1 MAVPFC
7 YSSEVDK
14 MIEGYT
20 TIKNIAAKWGITPRR
35 VQVMCSQ
42 EKIPG
47 AVKFGRDWAIPIN
60 ADKPEDG
67 RITTGEYRNWQKKGE
82 DNTMADTQI
91 TILGM
96 SGAGKTCYLLGLYYK
111 MGAGL
116 RGYTITTDEDTDVQL
131 RDRYARLCDVTLDM
145 EKRFPA
151 GTDNISKYE
160 FDLQYG
166 YNTIMSFDWVDY
178 PGGLLD
184 RKNSG
189 NLEEYEDV
197 KKAINNSSS
206 LFICVDGSL
215 LLGDDIDEKID
226 NVRDNCSN
234 VINTFF
240 TEYFKSNNELPP
252 TAIIVT
258 KYDVCKDDTDAEE
271 LCEIIEEAFSPF
283 FVKNDNRKIVTIIP
297 VSIGTNIMD
306 NDCSGKMKP
315 LNIHLPI
322 FMGIWFA
329 LSKKI
334 QAHVANIQKQ
344 EQTNAS
350 TISSLRDQK
359 AREENKWI
367 FKSKDEVQRLARRI
381 QEAENNGKKQTQQ
394 MNYMLNAMADNSDKL
409 IRELEKYHMFISMVR
424 EVLFLRL

>member
-1 MAVPFC
+1 
-7 YSSEVDK
+7 
-14 MIEGYT
+14 
-20 TIKNIAAKWGITPRR
+20 
-35 VQVMCSQ
+35 
-42 EKIPG
+42 
-47 AVKFGRDWAIPIN
+47 
-60 ADKPEDG
+60 
-67 RITTGEYRNWQKKGE
+67 
-82 DNTMADTQI
+82 MADTQI

-111 MGAGL
+111 MGSGL

-131 RDRYARLCDVTLDM
+131 RDRYTRLCDVTLDK

-151 GTDNISKYE
+151 GTDNISKYK

-184 RKNSG
+184 RKNAG
-189 NLEEYEDV
+189 NLEEYEDI

-206 LFICVDGSL
+206 LFICVDGSM

-234 VINTFF
+234 IINTFF

-258 KYDVCKDDTDAEE
+258 KYDICKDDTNAEE
-271 LCEIIEEAFSPF
+271 LCQIIEEAFSPF
-283 FVKNDNRKIVTIIP
+283 FVKNENKKIVTIIP

-306 NDCSGKMKP
+306 DNCSGRMKP

-329 LSKKI
+329 LSKRI
-334 QAHVANIQKQ
+334 QDHGQDIKKN
-344 EQTNAS
+344 EQSNAS
-350 TISSLRDQK
+350 AISMLRDKK

-367 FKSKDEVQRLARRI
+367 FKSKDEIKKLARKI
-381 QEAENNGKKQTQQ
+381 KEIESSGKEQAQK
-394 MNYMLNAMADNSDKL
+394 MNYMRNAMIDNSDKL
-409 IRELEKYHMFISMVR
+409 IEELKKIPYVYINGERSSFDQLVK
-424 EVLFLRL
+424 

>member
-1 MAVPFC
+1 M
-7 YSSEVDK
+7 S
-14 MIEGYT
+14 I
-20 TIKNIAAKWGITPRR
+20 GI
-35 VQVMCSQ
+35 
-42 EKIPG
+42 
-47 AVKFGRDWAIPIN
+47 D
-60 ADKPEDG
+60 
-67 RITTGEYRNWQKKGE
+67 KKGE
-82 DNTMADTQI
+82 ENIMADTQI

-96 SGAGKTCYLLGLYYK
+96 SGSGKTCYLLGLYYK

-116 RGYTITTDEDTDVQL
+116 RGYTITTNEDTDVQL
-131 RDRYARLCDVTLDM
+131 RDRYARLCDINLDM

-166 YNTIMSFDWVDY
+166 YNTIMSFNWLDY
-178 PGGLLD
+178 PGGLLC

-189 NLEEYEDV
+189 NLEEYENV

-258 KYDVCKDDTDAEE
+258 KYDVCKNDTDAEE

-306 NDCSGKMKP
+306 NDYSGKMKP

-334 QAHVANIQKQ
+334 QVHVAKIKKQ
-344 EQTNAS
+344 EETNAS
-350 TISSLRDQK
+350 AVSLLRDQK
-359 AREENKWI
+359 AREENKWF
-367 FKSKDEVQRLARRI
+367 FKSKDELKSLAKKI
-381 QEAENNGKKQTQQ
+381 QEAENNGKQRTQQ
-394 MNYMLNAMADNSDKL
+394 MNYMLNVMADNSDKL
-409 IRELEKYHMFISMVR
+409 IRELEKIPYVYINGERSSFSEIVK
-424 EVLFLRL
+424 

>member
-1 MAVPFC
+1 M
-7 YSSEVDK
+7 
-14 MIEGYT
+14 
-20 TIKNIAAKWGITPRR
+20 
-35 VQVMCSQ
+35 
-42 EKIPG
+42 
-47 AVKFGRDWAIPIN
+47 
-60 ADKPEDG
+60 
-67 RITTGEYRNWQKKGE
+67 
-82 DNTMADTQI
+82 
-91 TILGM
+91 
-96 SGAGKTCYLLGLYYK
+96 
-111 MGAGL
+111 
-116 RGYTITTDEDTDVQL
+116 
-131 RDRYARLCDVTLDM
+131 
-145 EKRFPA
+145 
-151 GTDNISKYE
+151 
-160 FDLQYG
+160 
-166 YNTIMSFDWVDY
+166 
-178 PGGLLD
+178 
-184 RKNSG
+184 
-189 NLEEYEDV
+189 
-197 KKAINNSSS
+197 
-206 LFICVDGSL
+206 DGSL

-226 NVRDNCSN
+226 NVRDTCSN

-334 QAHVANIQKQ
+334 QAHVENIHKQ
-344 EQTNAS
+344 EEANNF
-350 TISSLRDQK
+350 TISSLRDKK

-367 FKSKDEVQRLARRI
+367 FKSKDEVQILARII
-381 QEAENNGKKQTQQ
+381 QEVENNMQQQTQR

-409 IRELEKYHMFISMVR
+409 IRELEKIPYVYINGERSSFSEIVK
-424 EVLFLRL
+424 

>member
-1 MAVPFC
+1 
-7 YSSEVDK
+7 
-14 MIEGYT
+14 
-20 TIKNIAAKWGITPRR
+20 
-35 VQVMCSQ
+35 
-42 EKIPG
+42 
-47 AVKFGRDWAIPIN
+47 
-60 ADKPEDG
+60 
-67 RITTGEYRNWQKKGE
+67 
-82 DNTMADTQI
+82 MADTQI

-111 MGAGL
+111 MGSGL

-131 RDRYARLCDVTLDM
+131 RDRYAKLCDASL
-145 EKRFPA
+145 EKQQRFPA

-189 NLEEYEDV
+189 SLEDYEDV

-215 LLGDDIDEKID
+215 LSGDDVDEKID
-226 NVRDNCSN
+226 NVRDKCSN

-240 TEYFKSNNELPP
+240 TEYFKSNNSLPP

-258 KYDVCKDDTDAEE
+258 KYDICKDDTDEEE

-283 FVKNDNRKIVTIIP
+283 FVKNNTEKVVTIIP

-306 NDCSGKMKP
+306 DDYSGKMKP

-334 QAHVANIQKQ
+334 QDHVKEMQNQ
-344 EQTNAS
+344 EKVNDGK
-350 TISSLRDQK
+350 ISDLRDQK
-359 AREENKWI
+359 AKEENKWF
-367 FKSKDEVQRLARRI
+367 FKSQSEVQRLARKI
-381 QEAENNGKKQTQQ
+381 QEAENESKKQTEKL
-394 MNYMLNAMADNSDKL
+394 NYMLNAMADNSDKL
-409 IRELEKYHMFISMVR
+409 IKELEKIPYVFINGEHSSFAELMQK
-424 EVLFLRL
+424 

>member
-1 MAVPFC
+1 
-7 YSSEVDK
+7 
-14 MIEGYT
+14 MIDGYT
-20 TIKNIAAKWGITPRR
+20 TIKNIAEQWGMTPRWI
-35 VQVMCSQ
+35 QTLCSNG
-42 EKIPG
+42 KIPG
-47 AVKFGRDWAIPIN
+47 AVKFSRDWAIPIN

-67 RITTGEYRNWQKKGE
+67 RITTGEYRNWRKKGE
-82 DNTMADTQI
+82 DNAMADTQI

-111 MGAGL
+111 MGSGL

-184 RKNSG
+184 RKNAG

-283 FVKNDNRKIVTIIP
+283 FVKNGNRKIVTIIP

-306 NDCSGKMKP
+306 NACTGKMKP

-334 QAHVANIQKQ
+334 QAYVGNIQKQ
-344 EQTNAS
+344 EITKAS
-350 TISSLRDQK
+350 AISSLRDQK

-367 FKSKDEVQRLARRI
+367 FKSKDEVQRLARKI
-381 QEAENNGKKQTQQ
+381 QEEEKSGKQQTQQ
-394 MNYMLNAMADNSDKL
+394 MNYMLNVMADNSDKL
-409 IRELEKYHMFISMVR
+409 IRELERIPYVYIDGERSSFSEIVK
-424 EVLFLRL
+424 

>member
-1 MAVPFC
+1 
-7 YSSEVDK
+7 
-14 MIEGYT
+14 
-20 TIKNIAAKWGITPRR
+20 
-35 VQVMCSQ
+35 
-42 EKIPG
+42 
-47 AVKFGRDWAIPIN
+47 
-60 ADKPEDG
+60 
-67 RITTGEYRNWQKKGE
+67 
-82 DNTMADTQI
+82 MADTQI

-111 MGAGL
+111 MGSGL

-131 RDRYARLCDVTLDM
+131 RDRYAKLCDASL
-145 EKRFPA
+145 EKQQRFPA

-189 NLEEYEDV
+189 SLEDYEDV

-215 LLGDDIDEKID
+215 LSGDDVDEKID
-226 NVRDNCSN
+226 NVRDKCSN

-240 TEYFKSNNELPP
+240 TEYFKSNNSLPP

-258 KYDVCKDDTDAEE
+258 KYDICKDDTDEEE

-283 FVKNDNRKIVTIIP
+283 FVKNNTEKVVTIIP

-306 NDCSGKMKP
+306 DDYSGKMKP

-334 QAHVANIQKQ
+334 QDHVKKMQNQEKVNNGNISDLRVQK
-344 EQTNAS
+344 T
-350 TISSLRDQK
+350 K
-359 AREENKWI
+359 EENKWF
-367 FKSKDEVQRLARRI
+367 FKSQSEVQRLARKI
-381 QEAENNGKKQTQQ
+381 QEAENESKKQTEKL
-394 MNYMLNAMADNSDKL
+394 NYMLNAMADNSDKL
-409 IRELEKYHMFISMVR
+409 IKELEKIPYVFINGEHSSFAELMQK
-424 EVLFLRL
+424 

>member
-1 MAVPFC
+1 
-7 YSSEVDK
+7 
-14 MIEGYT
+14 
-20 TIKNIAAKWGITPRR
+20 
-35 VQVMCSQ
+35 
-42 EKIPG
+42 
-47 AVKFGRDWAIPIN
+47 
-60 ADKPEDG
+60 
-67 RITTGEYRNWQKKGE
+67 
-82 DNTMADTQI
+82 MADTQI

-111 MGAGL
+111 MGAGMK
-116 RGYTITTDEDTDVQL
+116 GYTIATDEDIDVQL
-131 RDRYARLCDVTLDM
+131 RDRYAKLCDVTLEK

-184 RKNSG
+184 RKSSG
-189 NLEEYEDV
+189 NFEEYEDV

-215 LLGDDIDEKID
+215 LVGDDVDEKID
-226 NVRDNCSN
+226 NVRDKCSN

-240 TEYFKSNNELPP
+240 TEYFKSNNTLPP

-258 KYDVCKDDTDAEE
+258 KYDICKDDTDEEE

-283 FVKNDNRKIVTIIP
+283 FVKNDNEKIVTIIP
-297 VSIGTNIMD
+297 VSIGTSIMD
-306 NDCSGKMKP
+306 DDCLGKMKP

-334 QAHVANIQKQ
+334 QNHVKEIQKQ
-344 EQTNAS
+344 EQENNGR
-350 TISSLRDQK
+350 ISDLRDQK
-359 AREENKWI
+359 VREENKWI
-367 FKSKDEVQRLARRI
+367 FKSRDEVQRLARSI
-381 QEAENNGKKQTQQ
+381 QEKENKGKKQTQA
-394 MNYMLNAMADNSDKL
+394 MNYMLNAMADNSEKL
-409 IRELEKYHMFISMVR
+409 IKELEKIPYVYINGERSSFSDIMQ
-424 EVLFLRL
+424 

>member
-1 MAVPFC
+1 MNMNRDF
-7 YSSEVDK
+7 YTINEVA
-14 MIEGYT
+14 E
-20 TIKNIAAKWGITPRR
+20 KWELTPRWIR
-35 VQVMCSQ
+35 SLCIQG
-42 EKIPG
+42 KIPG
-47 AVKFGRDWAIPIN
+47 VVQFGKVWAIPKD
-60 ADKPEDG
+60 AEKPRDG
-67 RITTGEYRNWQKKGE
+67 RITTGKYRNWRKKDE
-82 DNTMADTQI
+82 DNNMKKTQI

-131 RDRYARLCDVTLDM
+131 RDRYARLCDVTLDK

-151 GTDNISKYE
+151 GTDNISKYV

-215 LLGDDIDEKID
+215 LLGDDVDEKID

-240 TEYFKSNNELPP
+240 SEYFKSNNELPP

-258 KYDVCKDDTDAEE
+258 KYDVCKDDTDEEE

-283 FVKNDNRKIVTIIP
+283 FVKDENKKIVTIIP

-334 QAHVANIQKQ
+334 QSHVNYIQRQEEANDSVI
-344 EQTNAS
+344 S
-350 TISSLRDQK
+350 TLRDQK

-367 FKSKDEVQRLARRI
+367 FKSRDEVQKLARKI
-381 QEAENNGKKQTQQ
+381 QEAENSGKKQTQE
-394 MNYMLNAMADNSDKL
+394 MKYMLNVMTDNSDKL
-409 IRELEKYHMFISMVR
+409 IKELEKIPYVYINGERGSFSDIVK
-424 EVLFLRL
+424 

>member
-1 MAVPFC
+1 
-7 YSSEVDK
+7 

-20 TIKNIAAKWGITPRR
+20 TIKNIAEKWGITPRR

-67 RITTGEYRNWQKKGE
+67 RITTGEYRNWRKKGE

-131 RDRYARLCDVTLDM
+131 RDRYARLCDVTLDL

-329 LSKKI
+329 LSKRI
-334 QAHVANIQKQ
+334 QLHVANIQKQ
-344 EQTNAS
+344 EKTNVS
-350 TISSLRDQK
+350 VISSLRDQK

-367 FKSKDEVQRLARRI
+367 FKSKDEVQKLVRKI
-381 QEAENNGKKQTQQ
+381 QEAENSGKQQTQQ
-394 MNYMLNAMADNSDKL
+394 MNYMLNVMADNSDKL
-409 IRELEKYHMFISMVR
+409 IRELKKIPYVYINGERSSFSEIVK
-424 EVLFLRL
+424 

>member
-1 MAVPFC
+1 M
-7 YSSEVDK
+7 DK
-14 MIEGYT
+14 YM
-20 TIKNIAAKWGITPRR
+20 TIKETVQIWGLSQRW
-35 VQVMCSQ
+35 VQTLCIDG
-42 EKIPG
+42 KIEG
-47 AVKFGRDWAIPIN
+47 AVKFGHAWAIPRG
-60 ADKPEDG
+60 AEKPKDG
-67 RITTGEYRNWQKKGE
+67 RETTGKYKNWRKKRE
-82 DNTMADTQI
+82 EIKMADTQI

-116 RGYTITTDEDTDVQL
+116 KGYTITTDEDTDVQL
-131 RDRYARLCDVTLDM
+131 RDRYAKLCDVSLSK

-151 GTDNISKYE
+151 GTDNISKYK

-178 PGGLLD
+178 PGGVLD

-189 NLEEYEDV
+189 DLEEYEDI
-197 KKAINNSSS
+197 KNAINNSSS

-215 LLGDDIDEKID
+215 LVGDDIDEKIE

-240 TEYFKSNNELPP
+240 SDYSGTNKVLPP

-258 KYDVCKDDTDAEE
+258 KYDVCKDDTDEEE

-283 FVKNDNRKIVTIIP
+283 FVKDDREKIVTIIP
-297 VSIGTNIMD
+297 VSIGINIM
-306 NDCSGKMKP
+306 NDDYSGKMKP

-334 QAHVANIQKQ
+334 QEHVVSIQKQ
-344 EQTNAS
+344 EQFRYKEVS
-350 TISSLRDQK
+350 RLRDQK

-367 FKSKDEVQRLARRI
+367 FKSKEEVSRLAKAI
-381 QEAENNGKKQTQQ
+381 QETEDNGIKQTQQ
-394 MNYMLNAMADNSDKL
+394 MKYMLNVMANNSDKL
-409 IRELEKYHMFISMVR
+409 IKELEKIPYVYINGERGSFSDIIKK
-424 EVLFLRL
+424 

>member
-1 MAVPFC
+1 M
-7 YSSEVDK
+7 S
-14 MIEGYT
+14 
-20 TIKNIAAKWGITPRR
+20 
-35 VQVMCSQ
+35 
-42 EKIPG
+42 
-47 AVKFGRDWAIPIN
+47 
-60 ADKPEDG
+60 
-67 RITTGEYRNWQKKGE
+67 
-82 DNTMADTQI
+82 DTQI

-111 MGAGL
+111 MGSGM
-116 RGYTITTDEDTDVQL
+116 RGYTITSDDDTDVQL
-131 RDRYARLCDVTLDM
+131 RDRYARLCDVTLDK

-151 GTDNISKYE
+151 GTDNISKYQ

-189 NLEEYEDV
+189 NIEEYEDI
-197 KKAINNSSS
+197 KKSINNSSS

-226 NVRDNCSN
+226 NVKDNCSN

-240 TEYFKSNNELPP
+240 TEYFKDNNKLPP

-258 KYDVCKDDTDAEE
+258 KYDLCKDDTNEDE

-283 FVKNDNRKIVTIIP
+283 FVEDENKKVVAVIP
-297 VSIGTNIMD
+297 VSIGKNIMD

-315 LNIHLPI
+315 VNIHLPI

-329 LSKKI
+329 LSEKI
-334 QAHVANIQKQ
+334 QAHVVNIQKR
-344 EQTNAS
+344 EKENS
-350 TISSLRDQK
+350 YDLEKLIKQK
-359 AREENKWI
+359 VREENRWI
-367 FKSKDEVQRLARRI
+367 FKDKDEIKKLARKI
-381 QEAENNGKKQTQQ
+381 QEKQTEGTEKLKR
-394 MNYMLNAMADNSDKL
+394 MNYLLNVMADNSDKL
-409 IRELEKYHMFISMVR
+409 IQELEKIPNVYINGKKGTFSDIVK
-424 EVLFLRL
+424 

>member
-1 MAVPFC
+1 
-7 YSSEVDK
+7 
-14 MIEGYT
+14 
-20 TIKNIAAKWGITPRR
+20 
-35 VQVMCSQ
+35 
-42 EKIPG
+42 
-47 AVKFGRDWAIPIN
+47 
-60 ADKPEDG
+60 
-67 RITTGEYRNWQKKGE
+67 
-82 DNTMADTQI
+82 MADTQI

-160 FDLQYG
+160 FNLQYG

-189 NLEEYEDV
+189 NLEEYENV

-334 QAHVANIQKQ
+334 QAHVENIHKQ
-344 EQTNAS
+344 EEANNF
-350 TISSLRDQK
+350 TISSLRDKK

-367 FKSKDEVQRLARRI
+367 FKSKDEVQILARII
-381 QEAENNGKKQTQQ
+381 QEVENNMQQQTQR

-409 IRELEKYHMFISMVR
+409 IRELEKIPYVYINGERSSFSEIVK
-424 EVLFLRL
+424 